1 MRCHSAVGEVVNIG
15 SNSEISI
22 KELTLSI
29 KKLMNSDTVDRT
41 EEERL
46 RPAKS
51 GVEQL
56 RCDNTKIKNLVNY
69 QPGYTLEKG
78 LNETIA
84 WFRKNLA
91 KYKVNIYNV

>member
-1 MRCHSAVGEVVNIG
+1 VGEVVNIG

-56 RCDNTKIKNLVNY
+56 RCDNY
-69 QPGYTLEKG
+69 QNQEPGELPAGIHTGKRAE
-78 LNETIA
+78 
-84 WFRKNLA
+84 
-91 KYKVNIYNV
+91 